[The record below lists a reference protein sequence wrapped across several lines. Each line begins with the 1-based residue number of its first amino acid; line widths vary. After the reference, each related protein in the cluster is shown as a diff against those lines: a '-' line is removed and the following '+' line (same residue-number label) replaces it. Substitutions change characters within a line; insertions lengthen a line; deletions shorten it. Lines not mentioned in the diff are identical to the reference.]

1 MRRLARHV
9 LPAFA
14 LLLAG
19 TTAQAQY
26 TAYGIT
32 TVTGQQRLVSFST
45 AAPGTVT
52 TLGSTGANLLG
63 IDFRPANGV
72 LYGFD
77 GDRLYTVSTTTGA
90 ATPLFDVSNTSGAI
104 GFDFNPAA
112 DRLRVV
118 DGDGTNLRLNPNDG
132 ATLGDPGYSY
142 AAGGPFAGLVPAL
155 SGAAYTNNDNDPAT
169 GTALYGID
177 ASRNVLVQLV
187 NPNGGAANVVATL
200 SGVTATRISGFD
212 IVTVGGTNMA
222 FLTALNPG
230 NAPSS
235 LYSLDLTTGVA
246 SLVGQIQAGDGV
258 GGLAIVPSSTVPE
271 PGTYALLAT
280 GLAGLGMVA
289 RRRRARA

>member
-1 MRRLARHV
+1 MSRLARRI

-14 LLLAG
+14 LLLVG

-26 TAYGIT
+26 TAYALSTDG
-32 TVTGQQRLVSFST
+32 QRLVSFNT

-52 TLGSTGANLLG
+52 NVGVTGASLIG

-72 LYGFD
+72 LYGYNGD
-77 GDRLYTVSTTTGA
+77 GLFTVNTSTGA
-90 ATPLFDVSNTSGAI
+90 ATQLFDVSNTNGAA

-112 DRLRVV
+112 DRLRIV
-118 DGDGTNLRLNPNDG
+118 DVNGTNLRLNPNDG
-132 ATLGDPGYSY
+132 ATLGDSAYRY
-142 AAGGPFAGLVPAL
+142 APSGLFAGATPAL

-169 GTALYGID
+169 ATALFGID

-187 NPNGGAANVVATL
+187 NPNGGPANVIGTL
-200 SGVTATRISGFD
+200 TGVTASSISGFD
-212 IVTVGGTNMA
+212 IVTVGGVNMA
-222 FLTALNPG
+222 FLTALNPT
-230 NAPSS
+230 NALSS
-235 LYSLDLTTGVA
+235 LYTLDLTTGAA
-246 SLVGQIQAGDGV
+246 SLVGQIQAAGGV
-258 GGLAIVPSSTVPE
+258 AGLAIVPATSTVPE